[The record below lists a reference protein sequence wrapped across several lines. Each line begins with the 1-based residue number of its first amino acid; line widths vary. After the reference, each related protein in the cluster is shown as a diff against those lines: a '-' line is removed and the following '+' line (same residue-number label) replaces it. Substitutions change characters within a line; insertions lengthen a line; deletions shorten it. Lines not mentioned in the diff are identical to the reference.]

1 VQQSSGTKTGA
12 NDMTKT
18 DYQAHRR
25 SIRDN
30 GLQYTINHADKL
42 TGYQLAKLDILAN
55 QPDLLAWR
63 VRWLAQPDTTRKNII
78 KLTSFIL

>member
-1 VQQSSGTKTGA
+1 MNKAT
-12 NDMTKT
+12 
-18 DYQAHRR
+18 YRAHRR

-55 QPDLLAWR
+55 RPDLLEWR
-63 VRWLAQPDTTRKNII
+63 VRWLAQPDTSRLNIL
-78 KLTSFIL
+78 KLTSTLT